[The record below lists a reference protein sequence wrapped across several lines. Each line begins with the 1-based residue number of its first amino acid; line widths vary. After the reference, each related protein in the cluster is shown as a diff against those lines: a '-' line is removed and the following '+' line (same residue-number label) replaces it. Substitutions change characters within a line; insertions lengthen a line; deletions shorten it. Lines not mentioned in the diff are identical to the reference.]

1 MLAAALEIIVATAII
16 AFATFSTF
24 MLLRMIGAA

>member
-1 MLAAALEIIVATAII
+1 VIGTALELIAATAII
-16 AFATFSTF
+16 AFAALSTF

>member
-1 MLAAALEIIVATAII
+1 VIGTALELIVATAII
-16 AFATFSTF
+16 AFAAFSTF